1 MNAVKVI
8 RFFDGSHQKKDLRG
22 FLKSLS
28 FLVPFCESIV
38 VVKAVSNHILNIYKR
53 QNTFPAF
60 VKISMASFSI
70 LRTSLMHSGFRLV

>member
-1 MNAVKVI
+1 MNAIKVI
-8 RFFDGSHQKKDLRG
+8 RFFNGSHKNDLRG
-22 FLKSLS
+22 FLKSLN
-28 FLVPFCESIV
+28 FLVPFCESAMV
-38 VVKAVSNHILNIYKR
+38 VNAIALSNIYKR